1 MPCTQNPWSRIALD
15 GEGAVVEGA
24 EARAGDDD
32 PLDGQAAV
40 ADLADDVEQAE
51 RLAEVDGDAAGA
63 FDDDGAS
70 ALYRRVEDQVALAT
84 KAGRLCCSATS
95 AAQSGARGSRQ
106 PDPFAD
112 IDRAG

>member
-1 MPCTQNPWSRIALD
+1 MVPDRPD

-32 PLDGQAAV
+32 PLDGQAGL

-63 FDDDGAS
+63 FDEHGVVAG
-70 ALYRRVEDQVALAT
+70 RRVEDQVAPVMQ
-84 KAGRLCCSATS
+84 AGQL
-95 AAQSGARGSRQ
+95 GARDERGAVGDERVGK